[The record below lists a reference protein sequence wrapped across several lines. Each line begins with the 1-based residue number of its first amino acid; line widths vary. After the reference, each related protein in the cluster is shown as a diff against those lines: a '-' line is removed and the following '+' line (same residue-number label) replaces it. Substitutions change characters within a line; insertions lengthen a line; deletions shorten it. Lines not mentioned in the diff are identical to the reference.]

1 MKHWVLFG
9 CIFLI
14 LSGSSALFS
23 QRLAVP
29 LALKAV
35 YDSTAY
41 SFSYIHPVKNKLKVK
56 LPAIPS
62 KYSTLSRSFKL
73 KALEK
78 DVAVLIG
85 KTISNKDYV
94 VIDQNFNSDL
104 SDDEI
109 VYFPDTLTSP
119 ARGNYKSLKINA
131 AAGQYKSRSILFDY
145 SIIKPPKLQID
156 HGDSTEN
163 KVHFFIRPNEYKQAT
178 IKVDTATYSLMLFS
192 KTVFDYTKKSTFL
205 VVVPPNVDP
214 RSVKANTNEFN
225 KYVEGD
231 IVLVGL
237 KKFLFEKVSPLAD
250 SIFLQT
256 ITSQEDT
263 YGSKVGYMA
272 HPFSRRDMLS
282 KDSVSSKTLKG
293 KYIVLD
299 FRGTWCAPCLQILES
314 IKKMHATVDEQKVAM
329 IGVCYD
335 KDPGKVEAF
344 IKKREITSLQL
355 YDPQTN
361 PTLSKQ
367 FGITAYPSFVVI
379 DSSGKIVF
387 KDEGLT
393 GFQRLSEQL
402 DRIIKK

>member
-1 MKHWVLFG
+1 MAT
-9 CIFLI
+9 
-14 LSGSSALFS
+14 S
-23 QRLAVP
+23 
-29 LALKAV
+29 LALKPV

-41 SFSYIHPVKNKLKVK
+41 SFSYIHPVKNTLKVT

-78 DVAVLIG
+78 DVIVLIG
-85 KTISNKDYV
+85 RTTSNKDYI
-94 VIDQNFNSDL
+94 VIDRNFNRDL
-104 SDDEI
+104 SDDEV
-109 VYFPDTLTSP
+109 VYFSDTLTSP
-119 ARGNYKSLKINA
+119 ARGNYKSLQINST
-131 AAGQYKSRSILFDY
+131 AGKYKNESIVFDY

-163 KVHFFIRPNEYKQAT
+163 KVHFFVRPYEYKQAML
-178 IKVDTATYSLMLFS
+178 KVDTATYTLMLFS

-214 RSVKANTNEFN
+214 RSVKASANEYN

-231 IVLVGL
+231 IVLAGT
-237 KKFLFEKVSPLAD
+237 KKLLFEKLSPLAD
-250 SIFLQT
+250 SISLRT

-272 HPFSRRDMLS
+272 HAFSRRDILS
-282 KDSVSSKTLKG
+282 KDSVSTKNLKG

-299 FRGTWCAPCLQILES
+299 FWGTWCAPCLQILES
-314 IKKMHATVDEQKVAM
+314 IKKMHAAIDEQKVAM

-355 YDPQTN
+355 FDPQTN

-379 DSSGKIVF
+379 DPSGKIVF

-402 DRIIKK
+402 DGIIKN